1 LLIAGA
7 WQLRAARWVSF
18 LSCAAAHLERR
29 QQPMA
34 VGCAHPSNVFWY
46 IGVAL
51 FIIPFIIVFSIWRY
65 FPGAEFYSMGGAGFG
80 LYISLLGVLPTDDRI
95 VRRFCGRLCGVFIFL
110 CCGSTIGATAWF
122 WTGLAFFMWG
132 VSPAATV
139 LLVIAYVQFP
149 PSLAFGAWR
158 LRQCL
163 RKDAA
168 GQYCMP
174 AETALQQAWSTLR
187 VIGGG
192 SHFVHLVLVLIAGS
206 LCSFKLDDIWF
217 GRNWFGGQ
225 IAHGAGWGLLPLVL
239 TERNRVYIY
248 ERFAANFKLKPI
260 TEVMQMQYVGSA
272 YKV

>member
-1 LLIAGA
+1 
-7 WQLRAARWVSF
+7 
-18 LSCAAAHLERR
+18 
-29 QQPMA
+29 
-34 VGCAHPSNVFWY
+34 
-46 IGVAL
+46 
-51 FIIPFIIVFSIWRY
+51 
-65 FPGAEFYSMGGAGFG
+65 
-80 LYISLLGVLPTDDRI
+80 
-95 VRRFCGRLCGVFIFL
+95 
-110 CCGSTIGATAWF
+110 
-122 WTGLAFFMWG
+122 MWG

-168 GQYCMP
+168 GQYRMP

-192 SHFVHLVLVLIAGS
+192 SHLVHLVLVLIAGS
-206 LCSFKLDDIWF
+206 LCSFKLDDGYF

-225 IAHGAGWGLLPLVL
+225 IAHGAGWGLLPLIL
-239 TERNRVYIY
+239 TERNRGYIY

-260 TEVMQMQYVGSA
+260 TEVIHMQNVAA